1 MTKQANFFNDCLL
14 VMLRDFEICPFVAP
28 LKDCFIIFNL
38 VTNETGTHFK
48 AEQLGQLLQVLAD
61 FYLPYTQGDT

>member
-38 VTNETGTHFK
+38 VTNEAGTHFK
-48 AEQLGQLLQVLAD
+48 AE
-61 FYLPYTQGDT
+61 